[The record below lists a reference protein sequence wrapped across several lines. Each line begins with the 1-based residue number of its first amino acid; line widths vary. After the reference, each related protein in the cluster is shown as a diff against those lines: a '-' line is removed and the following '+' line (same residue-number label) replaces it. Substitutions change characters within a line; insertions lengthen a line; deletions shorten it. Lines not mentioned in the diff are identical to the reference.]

1 MIVALSGLTRCHCM
15 LRSETMQACWG
26 DDHPETASATIL
38 LAGVELA
45 QLASD
50 VRAPALSDLI
60 SFLSG

>member
-1 MIVALSGLTRCHCM
+1 M